1 MEILS
6 QIRSLKPLV
15 HCITNYVTAN
25 DVANALISLGASPV
39 MADDEREVEE
49 MVCMS
54 NALVINIGTLN
65 ERTITSMIKA
75 GKKANGLN
83 IPVVLDPV
91 GAGATTFRTQTAL
104 KLIENIKFSIIRGNA
119 SEISALVG
127 DDINKSRGVDVNSK
141 SAELGVEEMV
151 KRASV
156 LWKLSKSVVVVSGR
170 IDIVLEGNNV
180 AVGENGHE
188 IMTKVTGSGCM
199 LSAVLAAFAASEED
213 IFQAALYGVLAF
225 GICGEMAMDLM
236 SDRDANAS
244 YRNYLINE
252 LSNIDD
258 STIELRKMV
267 RSNLEK

>member
-6 QIRSLKPLV
+6 QIRLLKPLV

-39 MADDEREVEE
+39 MADDENEVEE
-49 MVCMS
+49 MVSMS
-54 NALVINIGTLN
+54 NALVINLGTLN

-75 GKKANGLN
+75 GKKANELN

-91 GAGATTFRTQTAL
+91 GVGATTFRTQTAL

-127 DDINKSRGVDVNSK
+127 DDIKSRGVDVNNK
-141 SAELGVEEMV
+141 SSDLGLEEIV
-151 KRASV
+151 KRASA
-156 LWKLSKSVVVVSGR
+156 LWKLSKSVVVVSGKMDVV
-170 IDIVLEGNNV
+170 IEGNNV

-213 IFQAALYGVLAF
+213 MFQTTLYGVLAF
-225 GICGEMAMDLM
+225 GICGEMANDLM

-258 STIELRKMV
+258 STIELRKIV